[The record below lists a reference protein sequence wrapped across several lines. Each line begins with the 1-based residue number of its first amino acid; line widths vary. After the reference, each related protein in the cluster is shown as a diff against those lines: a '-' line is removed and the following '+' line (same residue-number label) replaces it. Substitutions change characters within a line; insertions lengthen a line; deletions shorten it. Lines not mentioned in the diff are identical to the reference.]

1 MSPDRKGSTGT
12 AGVRRVSLVVPMR
25 NEAQHAERF
34 IADVAAQDVDAE
46 IELLVADGASDDGSV
61 ELLTRA
67 AERAG
72 IRLVALQN
80 SAGWVSHGL
89 NACIERATGDLI
101 VRLDCHAR
109 YPPDYLRR
117 CVIASEETGA
127 WNVGGIVVPQ
137 GRTAWERAVACAMDA
152 PFGGIGWTRHASS
165 GDRVE
170 VDTVTYGAFRPD
182 VFERIGLFDE
192 TLVRNQDDEFN
203 LRLRRAGGT
212 IVLDPAIRVLYKP
225 RSSLAGVFRQYY
237 EYGLWKVPVMRKH
250 RRALSGRSLVPAIFV
265 ASVAT
270 LAPLSGHGTLA
281 RRVLSAELTA
291 YVAAAFVF
299 GGLSVRRRREPFS
312 LLPRVAAVFPTFHVA
327 FGLGMLTGWF
337 KAVSGASRPRGRQ
350 PPVAGDSILDEHP

>member
-1 MSPDRKGSTGT
+1 MSLAREGSTGT
-12 AGVRRVSLVVPMR
+12 DGVRRVSLVVPMR
-25 NEAQHAERF
+25 NEARHVEHF
-34 IADVAAQDVDAE
+34 ISDIAAQDVDAE
-46 IELLVADGASDDGSV
+46 VELLVADGASDDDSV
-61 ELLTRA
+61 DLLTRA
-67 AERAG
+67 AARAG

-117 CVIASEETGA
+117 CVLASEETGA
-127 WNVGGIVVPQ
+127 WNVGGVVVPE

-165 GDRVE
+165 RDRVE

-182 VFERIGLFDE
+182 VFEWVGLFDE

-203 LRLRRAGGT
+203 LRLRRAGGR

-237 EYGLWKVPVMRKH
+237 EYGFWKVPVMLKH
-250 RRALSGRSLVPAIFV
+250 RRALSGRSLVPAVFV

-270 LAPLSGHGTLA
+270 LALLSAHGTRA
-281 RRVLSAELTA
+281 RRILGAELTA
-291 YVAAAFVF
+291 YLAAALVF
-299 GGLSVRRRREPFS
+299 GALSVRRRREPFT
-312 LLPRVAAVFPTFHVA
+312 LLPRVVTVFPAFHVA
-327 FGLGMLTGWF
+327 FGLGMLSGWF
-337 KAVSGASRPRGRQ
+337 DALSGIMRARGGQRPA
-350 PPVAGDSILDEHP
+350 AGDSIMDEHP

>member
-1 MSPDRKGSTGT
+1 MSLALEGSSGT

-25 NEAQHAERF
+25 NEAQHAEHF
-34 IADVAAQDVDAE
+34 IEDIAAQDVDAE
-46 IELLVADGASDDGSV
+46 IELLVADGASDDDSV

-117 CVIASEETGA
+117 CVEASEETGA
-127 WNVGGIVVPQ
+127 WNVGGVVVPE
-137 GRTAWERAVACAMDA
+137 GRTTWERAVACAMDA

-203 LRLRRAGGT
+203 FRLRRAGGR

-237 EYGLWKVPVMRKH
+237 QYGFWKVPVMRKH
-250 RRALSGRSLVPAIFV
+250 RRALSGRSLVPAVFV
-265 ASVAT
+265 VSVAM
-270 LAPLSGHGTLA
+270 LAALSGRGTLA
-281 RRVLSAELTA
+281 RRILSAELTA
-291 YVAAAFVF
+291 YLVAAVVF
-299 GGLSVRRRREPFS
+299 GASSVRRRREPLA
-312 LLPRVAAVFPTFHVA
+312 LLPRVVTVFPAFHVA
-327 FGLGMLTGWF
+327 FGLGMLSGLF
-337 KAVSGASRPRGRQ
+337 HAVSGIVRPRGRQ
-350 PPVAGDSILDEHP
+350 RPAAGGPILDEHP